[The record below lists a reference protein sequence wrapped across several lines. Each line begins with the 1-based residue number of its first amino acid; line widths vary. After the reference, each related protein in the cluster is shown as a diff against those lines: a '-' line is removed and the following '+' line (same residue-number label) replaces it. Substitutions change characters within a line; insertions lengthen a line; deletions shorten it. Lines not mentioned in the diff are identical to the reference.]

1 MTRTVRTLCRAA
13 VAAGALALSLN
24 VLGAAAEVGPK
35 NPPPANKLQG
45 YAGYEIKPVTLAPDM
60 ADKKNVEKV
69 VAKVDENV
77 QQSVA
82 PILKE
87 WNGSAASAAN
97 KQKVLIEPA
106 IVSVHKPSG
115 ANRFFAGAMAG
126 SSHIVMKVKITEQPS
141 GKVIAEPEF
150 YRRANAMAG
159 AWTFGAHDNAMLQK
173 IAGLLANYLTA
184 NYTEAVGGDTGYEP

>member
-1 MTRTVRTLCRAA
+1 MSIKASLYRTALV
-13 VAAGALALSLN
+13 VGALVFSLN
-24 VLGAAAEVGPK
+24 AAAADVGPK
-35 NPPPANKLQG
+35 NPPPVHKLQG
-45 YAGYEIKPVTLAPDM
+45 YSGYELKPLTLAPDM
-60 ADKKNVEKV
+60 AGKKNVDKV
-69 VAKVDENV
+69 VAKTEENI

-82 PILKE
+82 PIVKQWNESADASSKE
-87 WNGSAASAAN
+87 
-97 KQKVLIEPA
+97 KLLIEPG

-115 ANRFFAGAMAG
+115 ANRFWAGAMAG
-126 SSHIVMKVKITEQPS
+126 SGHIVMKVKISEQSS

>member
-1 MTRTVRTLCRAA
+1 MTRTVSISRRAA
-13 VAAGALALSLN
+13 LAAGALALSLN
-24 VLGAAAEVGPK
+24 VFAATDMGAK
-35 NPPPANKLQG
+35 NPAPSNKLQG

-60 ADKKNVEKV
+60 ADKKNVDKV
-69 VAKVDENV
+69 VAKVQENIE
-77 QQSVA
+77 QSVG
-82 PILKE
+82 PILKD
-87 WNGSAASAAN
+87 WNASAASAAN
-97 KQKVLIEPA
+97 PAKILIEPA
-106 IVSVHKPSG
+106 ILSVHKPSG

-126 SSHIVMKVKITEQPS
+126 NSHIVMKVKITEQPS

-184 NYTEAVGGDTGYEP
+184 NYKEAVGGDTGWEP

>member
-1 MTRTVRTLCRAA
+1 MTRTVATLRRAALATGALLVLSLNA
-13 VAAGALALSLN
+13 VAAPD
-24 VLGAAAEVGPK
+24 VGPK
-35 NPPPANKLQG
+35 NPPPTNKLQG

-60 ADKKNVEKV
+60 AGKKNVDKV

-87 WNGSAASAAN
+87 WNASAAAGS
-97 KQKVLIEPA
+97 KQKILIEPA

-115 ANRFFAGAMAG
+115 ANRFFAGAMSG
-126 SSHIVMKVKITEQPS
+126 SGHIVMKVKITEQPS
-141 GKVIAEPEF
+141 GKVIGEPEF

-173 IAGLLANYLTA
+173 IAGLLANYLSA
-184 NYTEAVGGDTGYEP
+184 NYTEAVGGDTGFEP

>member
-1 MTRTVRTLCRAA
+1 MTRSVSIFRGVTL
-13 VAAGALALSLN
+13 AAGALALSLN
-24 VLGAAAEVGPK
+24 VWAAGEMAAK
-35 NPPPANKLQG
+35 NPAPANKLQG
-45 YAGYEIKPVTLAPDM
+45 YAGYEIKPVTLAADE
-60 ADKKNVEKV
+60 ADKKNVDKV
-69 VAKVDENV
+69 VAKVEENI
-77 QQSVA
+77 QQSVG
-82 PILKE
+82 PILKD
-87 WNGSAASAAN
+87 WNASAASATN
-97 KQKVLIEPA
+97 KSKILIEPA

-126 SSHIVMKVKITEQPS
+126 NSHIVMKVKITEQPS

-184 NYTEAVGGDTGYEP
+184 NYTEAVGGDTGWEP

>member
-1 MTRTVRTLCRAA
+1 MSTVFTVCRTAFA
-13 VAAGALALSLN
+13 VGALFVSLN
-24 VLGAAAEVGPK
+24 ATAADVGPK

-45 YAGYEIKPVTLAPDM
+45 YAGYELKAVTLAPDM
-60 ADKKNVEKV
+60 AGKKNVDKV
-69 VAKVDENV
+69 AAKVDENV
-77 QQSVA
+77 QQTVT

-87 WNGSAASAAN
+87 WNASAASAGN
-97 KQKVLIEPA
+97 QQKILIEPS

-115 ANRFFAGAMAG
+115 ANRFWAGAMAG
-126 SSHIVMKVKITEQPS
+126 SGHIVMKVRITEQPS
-141 GKVIAEPEF
+141 GKVIGEPEF

-184 NYTEAVGGDTGYEP
+184 NYSEAVGGETGFEP

>member
-1 MTRTVRTLCRAA
+1 MSRNVASLAA
-13 VAAGALALSLN
+13 TGALFLSLN
-24 VLGAAAEVGPK
+24 VFAAPDVGPK
-35 NPPPANKLQG
+35 NPPPTNKLQG
-45 YAGYEIKPVTLAPDM
+45 YAGYEIKPVALAPDM
-60 ADKKNVEKV
+60 AGKKNVDKV
-69 VAKVDENV
+69 VAKVEENV
-77 QQSVA
+77 QQSVT

-87 WNGSAASAAN
+87 WNTSAAAASN
-97 KQKVLIEPA
+97 KSTILIEPA

-126 SSHIVMKVKITEQPS
+126 SGHVVMKVKITEQPS
-141 GKVIAEPEF
+141 GKVIGEPEF

-173 IAGLLANYLTA
+173 IAGLLANYLTS

>member
-1 MTRTVRTLCRAA
+1 MMRTVRTVCRVA
-13 VAAGALALSLN
+13 VAAGVLALSLN
-24 VLGAAAEVGPK
+24 VFGAAEVGPK
-35 NPPPANKLQG
+35 NPAPANKLQG
-45 YAGYEIKPVTLAPDM
+45 YAGYEIKPVTLALDM
-60 ADKKNVEKV
+60 ADKKNVDKV
-69 VAKVDENV
+69 VAKVEENV
-77 QQSVA
+77 QQSVN

-87 WNGSAASAAN
+87 WNTSAASTAN
-97 KQKVLIEPA
+97 KQKILIEPT

-126 SSHIVMKVKITEQPS
+126 SGHIVMKVKISEQPS

-150 YRRANAMAG
+150 YRRANAMVG